1 MGGQVN
7 RQDAVD
13 LLHEYTKGEPLR
25 KHALAVEAAMRAYAR
40 KYGQDEEIWGMV
52 GLLHDFDYE
61 AHPTMEEHPF
71 VGAAIMRER
80 GWPEE
85 IVEGVLAH
93 ADYTGVERDTPLKKT
108 IFAVD
113 ELTGFITACALV
125 YGRDLN
131 NVTPER
137 VRKKLKDKSFARQVN
152 RQDILTSFEELDADP
167 DEHIQFVI
175 DAMKPLAGELGL
187 AKSG

>member
-1 MGGQVN
+1 MN
-7 RQDAVD
+7 RQDALD
-13 LLHEYTKGEPLR
+13 LLHEFTKGDALR
-25 KHALAVEAAMRAYAR
+25 KHGLAVEAAMRAYAR
-40 KYGQDEEIWGMV
+40 KYGEDEETWGMV

-61 AHPTMEEHPF
+61 AHPTADEHPF

-80 GWPEE
+80 GWPQE

-93 ADYTGVERDTPLKKT
+93 ADYSGVKRDTPLKKT

-125 YGRDLN
+125 YGRDLS
-131 NVTPER
+131 NVTPQR

-152 RQDILTSFEELDADP
+152 RQDILTGFGEMDTDP
-167 DEHIQFVI
+167 DQHIAFVV
-175 DAMKPLAGELGL
+175 DAMKPLAKELGL
-187 AKSG
+187 AG

>member
-1 MGGQVN
+1 MN
-7 RQDAVD
+7 RQDALD
-13 LLHEYTKGEPLR
+13 LLHEHTKGDALR

-40 KYGQDEEIWGMV
+40 KYGQDEETWGMV

-61 AHPTMEEHPF
+61 AHPTTEEHPF
-71 VGAAIMRER
+71 VGAAIMREQ

-93 ADYTGVERDTPLKKT
+93 AAYTGVKRDTPLKKS

-125 YGRDLN
+125 YGRHLN

-152 RQDILTSFEELDADP
+152 REDIFTSFQEMESDP
-167 DEHIQFVI
+167 DEHIRFVI
-175 DAMKPLAGELGL
+175 DAMKPLARELGL
-187 AKSG
+187 AG

>member
-1 MGGQVN
+1 MN
-7 RQDAVD
+7 RQDALD
-13 LLHEYTKGEPLR
+13 LLHEFTKGDALR
-25 KHALAVEAAMRAYAR
+25 KHGLAVEAAMRAYAR
-40 KYGQDEEIWGMV
+40 KYGEDEETWGMV

-61 AHPTMEEHPF
+61 AHPTADEHPF

-80 GWPEE
+80 GWPQE

-93 ADYTGVERDTPLKKT
+93 ADYSGVKRDTPLKKT

-125 YGRDLN
+125 YGRDLS
-131 NVTPER
+131 NVTPQR

-152 RQDILTSFEELDADP
+152 RQDILTGFDEMDTDP
-167 DEHIQFVI
+167 DQHIAFVV
-175 DAMKPLAGELGL
+175 DAMKPLAKELGL
-187 AKSG
+187 AG

>member
-1 MGGQVN
+1 MVPT
-7 RQDAVD
+7 RADA
-13 LLHEYTKGEPLR
+13 LARLYELTKGDSLR
-25 KHALAVEAAMRAYAR
+25 KHGLAVEAAMRAYAR
-40 KYGQDEEIWGMV
+40 RYGEDEETWGMV
-52 GLLHDFDYE
+52 GILHDYDYE
-61 AHPTMEEHPF
+61 AFPDEHPY
-71 VGAAIMRER
+71 VGARLLREA

-93 ADYTGVERDTPLKKT
+93 AEFTGVKRDTPLKKT

-137 VRKKLKDKSFARQVN
+137 VRRKLKDKNFAKQVN
-152 RQDILTSFEELDADP
+152 RQDILTGFDEMESDP
-167 DEHIQFVI
+167 DEHIAFVI

-187 AKSG
+187 TG

>member
-1 MGGQVN
+1 MPT
-7 RQDAVD
+7 RDDALA
-13 LLHEYTKGEPLR
+13 LLYEHTKTEQLR
-25 KHALAVEAAMRAYAR
+25 KHGLAVEAAMRAYAR
-40 KYGQDEEIWGMV
+40 KYGGDEESWGMV

-61 AHPTMEEHPF
+61 AHPDEHPY
-71 VGAAIMRER
+71 VGARILREA

-93 ADYTGVERDTPLKKT
+93 AAFTGVARDTPLKKT

-152 RQDILTSFEELDADP
+152 RDDILTSFAEMESDP

-175 DAMKPLAGELGL
+175 EAMKPVAKELGL
-187 AKSG
+187 AGG

>member
-1 MGGQVN
+1 MN
-7 RQDAVD
+7 RQDALD
-13 LLHEYTKGEPLR
+13 LLHEYTKGDALR
-25 KHALAVEAAMRAYAR
+25 KHGLAVEAAMRAYAR
-40 KYGQDEEIWGMV
+40 KYGQDEETWGMV

-61 AHPTMEEHPF
+61 AHPTADEHPF
-71 VGAAIMRER
+71 VGAGIMRER
-80 GWPEE
+80 GWPDE

-93 ADYTGVERDTPLKKT
+93 ADYTGVKRDTPLKKT

-125 YGRDLN
+125 YGRDLS

-152 RQDILTSFEELDADP
+152 RQDILTSFEEMDTDP
-167 DEHIQFVI
+167 DQHIAFVV
-175 DAMKPLAGELGL
+175 DAMKPLAKELGL
-187 AKSG
+187 AG

>member
-1 MGGQVN
+1 MN
-7 RQDAVD
+7 RQDALD
-13 LLHEYTKGEPLR
+13 LLYEWTKGDALR
-25 KHALAVEAAMRAYAR
+25 KHGLAVEAAMRAYAR
-40 KYGQDEEIWGMV
+40 KYGEDEETWGMV
-52 GLLHDFDYE
+52 GLLHDADYE
-61 AHPTMEEHPF
+61 AHPDEHPY
-71 VGAAIMRER
+71 VAERMLRER

-85 IVEGVLAH
+85 IIAGVRAH
-93 ADYTGVERDTPLKKT
+93 APFTGEPRDTPMKKT

-152 RQDILTSFEELDADP
+152 RDDILTSFAEMESDP

-175 DAMKPLAGELGL
+175 EAMKPVAKELGL
-187 AKSG
+187 AGG

>member
-1 MGGQVN
+1 MPT
-7 RQDAVD
+7 RDDARA
-13 LLHEYTKGEPLR
+13 LLYEHTKGDQLR
-25 KHALAVEAAMRAYAR
+25 RHGLAVEAAMRAYAR
-40 KYGQDEEIWGMV
+40 KYGADEETWAMV

-61 AHPTMEEHPF
+61 AHPEEHPYA
-71 VGAAIMRER
+71 GARILREA

-93 ADYTGVERDTPLKKT
+93 AAFTGVARDTPLKKT

-125 YGRDLN
+125 YGKSLS
-131 NVTPER
+131 NVTPQR
-137 VRKKLKDKSFARQVN
+137 VRKKLKDKSFARGVV
-152 RQDILTSFEELDADP
+152 REDIATSFEEYDGDP

-175 DAMKPLAGELGL
+175 DSLKPVARELGL
-187 AKSG
+187 AAS

>member
-1 MGGQVN
+1 MN
-7 RQDAVD
+7 RQDALD
-13 LLHEYTKGEPLR
+13 LLHEYTKGDALR

-40 KYGQDEEIWGMV
+40 KYGEDEETWGMV

-61 AHPTMEEHPF
+61 AHPTIEEHPF

-85 IVEGVLAH
+85 TVEGVLAH
-93 ADYTGVERDTPLKKT
+93 ADYSGVKRDTPLKKT

-125 YGRDLN
+125 YGRDLS

-152 RQDILTSFEELDADP
+152 RQDILTSFDEVDTDP
-167 DEHIQFVI
+167 DEHIAFVVE
-175 DAMKPLAGELGL
+175 AMKAVAPQLGL
-187 AKSG
+187 RAS